1 MQNNPESKSE
11 GITWISAQSL
21 IKLRTQASQLPLD
34 SGKIHAKQGGAYLS
48 SFKGRGMEF
57 DESRIYQA
65 GDDIRNMDWRVTART
80 GTAHTKV
87 FREERER
94 PILLCLDLNPS
105 MMFATRNKFKAVIA
119 TEIAVLIGWNSA
131 KNNDRVGGLIFSAD
145 EHVEIKPRRGKTAV
159 LDFIRHCT
167 KHHSWAI
174 ASKTGNSKTVA
185 SKNNN
190 KRDMSS
196 AIMRLQRV
204 THPGSLIFMLSD
216 FREMNE
222 KALSHLANIS
232 RHNDVI
238 LIKITDPIE
247 TELPASG
254 NYRLTDGIKELQLQ
268 SSSKKIK
275 QRYKQQHE
283 IKSQAFEKFC
293 RQNRIHLITISTS
306 DNAIETLQNGLGINN
321 NKKSKARQTRRS
333 AH

>member
-1 MQNNPESKSE
+1 MHNNAESKSE
-11 GITWISAQSL
+11 GITWISAQAL
-21 IKLRTQASQLPLD
+21 IKLRLQANQLPMD

-57 DESRIYQA
+57 DESRVYQA

-119 TEIAVLIGWNSA
+119 TEIAILIAWNSA

-167 KHHSWAI
+167 KHRTWPPNAEPTVQ
-174 ASKTGNSKTVA
+174 TGSNDRNMA
-185 SKNNN
+185 
-190 KRDMSS
+190 S
-196 AIMRLQRV
+196 AISRLQRV
-204 THPGSLIFMLSD
+204 THPGSLIFMFSD
-216 FREMNE
+216 FREMDE
-222 KALSHLANIS
+222 KALSHLANVS

-238 LIKITDPIE
+238 LIKIIDPIE
-247 TELPASG
+247 IALPASG
-254 NYRLTDGIKELQLQ
+254 SYRLTDGIKELQLQ
-268 SSSKKIK
+268 TFSKKIK
-275 QRYKQQHE
+275 QQYKQEHE
-283 IKSQAFEKFC
+283 IKNQLFEKFC
-293 RQNRIHLITISTS
+293 RQHRIHLITILTS
-306 DNAIETLQNGLGINN
+306 DNVIETLQEGLGINS
-321 NKKSKARQTRRS
+321 NKKSNARQKF
-333 AH
+333 

>member
-21 IKLRTQASQLPLD
+21 IKLRTQANQLPLD

-167 KHHSWAI
+167 KHHSWA
-174 ASKTGNSKTVA
+174 AVSKTGDSKTAA

-190 KRDMSS
+190 KRDMTS

-216 FREMNE
+216 FREMDE

-247 TELPASG
+247 TELPVSG
-254 NYRLTDGIKELQLQ
+254 NYKLTDGIKELQLQ
-268 SSSKKIK
+268 TSSKKIK
-275 QRYKQQHE
+275 QQYKQQHE

-321 NKKSKARQTRRS
+321 NKKSKTRQTRLS